1 MASQAC
7 PDWKW
12 DWEAWAR
19 LFPPI
24 TAAAV
29 LQEETLPL
37 SCRVKW
43 TPHPLEWIS
52 PLLLPCHPINRLH
65 PPVPWLHWWHPQRE
79 EGKQQLIFSLLPGG
93 PDCDKKKKN
102 THKQQHSY
110 SDMYNREPAWQF
122 PATAPPSK
130 TRATVESQMPTQ
142 PNKHVLRRSVCNC
155 FSRSSWVRKIPWRGE
170 RLPTPV
176 FLPGEFHGQSS
187 LAGTVHGVTKNWT
200 QLRDSPFQYSCL
212 ENPMDGGACWAIV
225 HGVAKSWTR
234 LSMHAVVLY
243 KSF

>member
-1 MASQAC
+1 MEVRDLQ
-7 PDWKW
+7 DH
-12 DWEAWAR
+12 
-19 LFPPI
+19 LFPDYI
-24 TAAAV
+24 DDIHRGKKASSSSCLV
-29 LQEETLPL
+29 YYQEAQT
-37 SCRVKW
+37 V
-43 TPHPLEWIS
+43 I
-52 PLLLPCHPINRLH
+52 
-65 PPVPWLHWWHPQRE
+65 
-79 EGKQQLIFSLLPGG
+79 
-93 PDCDKKKKN
+93 KKKN

-110 SDMYNREPAWQF
+110 SDVYNREPAWQF

-130 TRATVESQMPTQ
+130 TKATVESQMPTQ
-142 PNKHVLRRSVCNC
+142 PNKHALRRSVCNC
-155 FSRSSWVRKIPWRGE
+155 FSRSSWVREIPWRGE